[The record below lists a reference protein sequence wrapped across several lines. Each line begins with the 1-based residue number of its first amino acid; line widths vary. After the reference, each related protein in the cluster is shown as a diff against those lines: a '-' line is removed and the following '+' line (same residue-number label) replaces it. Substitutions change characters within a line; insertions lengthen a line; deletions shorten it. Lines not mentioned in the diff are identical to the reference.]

1 MNTERIDKIDRNVC
15 KDIRAELDA
24 ELSAVGEKLGV
35 SLRMGRCSYTSN
47 SATFKLEV
55 ELLSATGRPISK
67 EERYLNENHAIL
79 GIPKEWL
86 GAKLKDPADG
96 KLYHLRG
103 YKVRSPKRPFVIE
116 TIDGSNKYVTTESGI
131 KRFVPVVIGGGI
143 NYTTNA

>member
-15 KDIRAELDA
+15 KDIRAELDT
-24 ELSAVGEKLGV
+24 ELASIGERLGL
-35 SLRMGRCSYTSN
+35 SLRMGGGSFSSD

-67 EERYLNENHAIL
+67 EERYLNENHELL

-86 GAKLKDPADG
+86 GAKLKDPKDG

-131 KRFVPVVIGGGI
+131 QRFVPVVIGGGI
-143 NYTTNA
+143 NYTANA

>member
-15 KDIRAELDA
+15 KDIRSELDT
-24 ELSAVGEKLGV
+24 ELASIGEKLGV
-35 SLRMGRCSYTSN
+35 SLRMGRCSYSDD

-67 EERYLNENHAIL
+67 EENHSIL

-103 YKVRSPKRPFVIE
+103 YKARSPKRPFIIE
-116 TIDGSNKYVTTESGI
+116 TVDGLNRYVTTESGI

>member
-15 KDIRAELDA
+15 KDIRLELDA
-24 ELSAVGEKLGV
+24 ELSAVGEKLGL

-67 EERYLNENHAIL
+67 EERYLNENHEFL

-86 GAKLKDPADG
+86 GAKLKDPKDG

-103 YKVRSPKRPFVIE
+103 YKARSPKRPFIIE
-116 TIDGSNKYVTTESGI
+116 TVDGFDTYVTTESGI
-131 KRFVPVVIGGGI
+131 KRFLV
-143 NYTTNA
+143 A

>member
-15 KDIRAELDA
+15 KDIRAELDT
-24 ELSAVGEKLGV
+24 ELASIGERLGL
-35 SLRMGRCSYTSN
+35 SLRMGGGSFSSD

-67 EERYLNENHAIL
+67 EERYLNENHELL

-86 GAKLKDPADG
+86 GAKFKDPKTG
-96 KLYHLRG
+96 QLYHLRG
-103 YKVRSPKRPFVIE
+103 YKVRAPKRPFIIE
-116 TIDGSNKYVTTESGI
+116 TVDGFNQFVTTEAGI
-131 KRFVPVVIGGGI
+131 QRFVPVVIGGGI

>member
-15 KDIRAELDA
+15 KDIRSELDT
-24 ELSAVGEKLGV
+24 ELASIGERLGI
-35 SLRMGRCSYTSN
+35 SLRAGRCSYSN
-47 SATFKLEV
+47 DSATFKLEV

-67 EERYLNENHAIL
+67 EERYLNENHELL

-86 GAKLKDPADG
+86 GAKLKDPKTG
-96 KLYHLRG
+96 QLYHLRG
-103 YKVRSPKRPFVIE
+103 YKVRSPKRPFIIE
-116 TIDGSNKYVTTESGI
+116 TVDGFDTFVTTEAGI

>member
-15 KDIRAELDA
+15 KDIRSELDT
-24 ELSAVGEKLGV
+24 ELASIGERLGL
-35 SLRMGRCSYTSN
+35 SLRVGGCRYSSD

-67 EERYLNENHAIL
+67 EETYLKQNHERL

-86 GAKLKDPADG
+86 GAKLKDPQTG

-103 YKVRSPKRPFVIE
+103 YKVRSPKRPFIIE
-116 TIDGSNKYVTTESGI
+116 TVDGFNQFVTTEAGI

-143 NYTTNA
+143 NA